1 MNPAEIKREL
11 DQHSD
16 DEIEIIN
23 ETIVAKKN
31 RNNWALKPFK
41 VKTELIN
48 NNDSHKIIAN

>member
-1 MNPAEIKREL
+1 LNPAKIKREL

-31 RNNWALKPFK
+31 RNN
-41 VKTELIN
+41 
-48 NNDSHKIIAN
+48 